1 MTTKVLLRQ
10 LEINKT
16 DPTGQQVLGL
26 SFNNFGVMEH
36 FVMPFEVAHV
46 SYNIVSFVC

>member
-16 DPTGQQVLGL
+16 DPTGQQVLEL
-26 SFNNFGVMEH
+26 SFISFGVMEH
-36 FVMPFEVAHV
+36 FAMPFEVAQV
-46 SYNIVSFVC
+46 SYNIVFFVC

>member
-16 DPTGQQVLGL
+16 DPTGQQVLEL

-46 SYNIVSFVC
+46 SYIIVFFVC